1 MAINPKTIIRVIIE
15 GEWIWVERG
24 SFSVMPLLFVDDDDR
39 PLNSERDAPLAY
51 FFTST
56 QGDPYFGPMASI
68 SLMKLDTQLLEETGS
83 GPGGRVRPAELGEG
97 TGETFGGEVG
107 ARRPKAGAAGASDE
121 TEPVAPAAKK
131 AVPLFADD
139 DEDETDEAQPARRG
153 GLF

>member
-1 MAINPKTIIRVIIE
+1 VAINPKTIIRVIIE

-24 SFSVMPLLFVDDDDR
+24 TFSVMPLVFVDDDDR
-39 PLNSERDAPLAY
+39 PLNAERDAPLAY

-83 GPGGRVRPAELGEG
+83 GPGGHVRPAELGEG

-107 ARRPKAGAAGASDE
+107 ARRPKAGGPDE

>member
-1 MAINPKTIIRVIIE
+1 VAINPKTIIRVIIE

-24 SFSVMPLLFVDDDDR
+24 TFSVMPQVFVDDDGR
-39 PLNSERDAPLAY
+39 PLNSESDAPLAY

-68 SLMKLDTQLLEETGS
+68 SLMKLDNQLLEETGS

-107 ARRPKAGAAGASDE
+107 ARRSQAAAAEGPAE
-121 TEPVAPAAKK
+121 TAPAAPAAKK

-139 DEDETDEAQPARRG
+139 DEDEQEEAQPARRG